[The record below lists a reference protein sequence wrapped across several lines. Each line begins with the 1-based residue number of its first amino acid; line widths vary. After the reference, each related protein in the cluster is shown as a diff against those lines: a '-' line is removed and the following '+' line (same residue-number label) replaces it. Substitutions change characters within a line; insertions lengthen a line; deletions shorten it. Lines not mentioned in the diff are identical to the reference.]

1 MYQRKL
7 VLSGCGD
14 CIDDYEGISGHDK
27 YRDDLRLLYF
37 ASVAPDTGALA
48 ALQMVLM
55 HARKMRLHRA
65 NAADS
70 QWLAVALER
79 ISYPFGSP
87 IERQP
92 GGTLDLHPS
101 ADGPPH

>member
-1 MYQRKL
+1 
-7 VLSGCGD
+7 
-14 CIDDYEGISGHDK
+14 
-27 YRDDLRLLYF
+27 
-37 ASVAPDTGALA
+37 
-48 ALQMVLM
+48 M

-79 ISYPFGSP
+79 ISYPFGSR
-87 IERQP
+87 IECQP

-101 ADGPPH
+101 ADGAPH